1 MRPSQNWYVVL
12 SGDLKSS
19 RKLQD
24 RAKIQEQLRNALVIV
39 NETFNEAISAE
50 FVLTGG
56 DGFQGMLSSLEYF
69 FDIYYELFANVGH
82 QFYIGVGAG
91 GISTGL
97 SKNVG
102 EMDGEVFYRSVE
114 SLSKAKK
121 ERSWIVFKTG
131 GWGDD
136 VITSSLNL
144 MADVMWNWSERQKHI
159 MLYYRKRGGNRE
171 AVKSASENLSVGER
185 SIYKTLRTGKYHLL
199 KSAENALRGMLNQK
213 RFKLDIE
220 PETDDKD

>member
-1 MRPSQNWYVVL
+1 MHVSENWYVVL

-39 NETFNEAISAE
+39 NETFNEAISAK

-69 FDIYYELFANVGH
+69 FDIYYELFANIGH
-82 QFYIGVGAG
+82 QFYMGVGAG
-91 GISTGL
+91 SISTGL
-97 SKNVG
+97 SKNVS
-102 EMDGEVFYRSVE
+102 EMDGEVFYRSAE

-121 ERSWIVFKTG
+121 ERSWIVFKSG
-131 GWGDD
+131 EWCDD

-144 MADVMWNWSERQKHI
+144 MADVMWDWSERQKHI

-171 AVKSASENLSVGER
+171 AVKSAAENLGVGER
-185 SIYKTLRTGKYHLL
+185 SIYKTLRTGKYRLL
-199 KSAENALRGMLNQK
+199 KSAENALREVLNRK
-213 RFKLDIE
+213 RFKLGIE
-220 PETDDKD
+220 PEMDDKN